1 MKVSS
6 KQVVDGLFLVAFIG
20 LGMGCL
26 GCLHKRRFAVT
37 VITQLQE
44 RAESERKEKT
54 ISERLFI

>member
-1 MKVSS
+1 
-6 KQVVDGLFLVAFIG
+6 
-20 LGMGCL
+20 MGCL